1 MRRRFLLPAVG
12 SLLLLLLL
20 LLLTLPAQATPV
32 FDTIGLT
39 EVTTGGS
46 GVFVG
51 TTGGVLY
58 ERAASFTVAG
68 PDDFAATEI
77 DVLMDDGGNE
87 IRLWTDAGGGPGI
100 LLDSAAPPA
109 TSVLNDLYTVPLGGG
124 AVLEAGGRTGS
135 RSSGR
140 RGAPPG
146 ATPRTAPTPSAPA

>member
-12 SLLLLLLL
+12 SLLLLL

-32 FDTIGLT
+32 FDTIGPT
-39 EVTTGGS
+39 GVTTGGS